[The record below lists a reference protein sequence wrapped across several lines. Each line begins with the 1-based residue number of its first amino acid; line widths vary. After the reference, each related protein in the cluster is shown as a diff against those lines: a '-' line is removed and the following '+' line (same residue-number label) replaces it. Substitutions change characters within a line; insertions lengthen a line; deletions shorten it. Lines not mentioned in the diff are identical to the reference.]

1 MMVDHKTLKH
11 LESLEKTLDGAYH
24 EIVEL
29 RAKVAALE
37 VQLEK
42 KNNDVLARR
51 ISELTLE
58 NSKLKAAANNAFR
71 NWQKSSDVFGAMQ
84 HLWETA
90 NNWPDDAHINN
101 VAHNGECDAP
111 IYQLGSSYYRVN
123 PVGHYAIVWTGRKWM
138 ESQNITNELV
148 LKQGIIV
155 EVQL

>member
-37 VQLEK
+37 VQLDK
-42 KNNDVLARR
+42 KNNDVLTRR
-51 ISELTLE
+51 INELTLE
-58 NSKLKAAANNAFR
+58 NSKLKAA
-71 NWQKSSDVFGAMQ
+71 
-84 HLWETA
+84 A

-111 IYQLGSSYYRVN
+111 IYQLGSNHYRIN
-123 PVGHYAIVWTGRKWM
+123 PAGHYAIVWTGRKWI

-148 LKQGIIV
+148 VKQGVIV